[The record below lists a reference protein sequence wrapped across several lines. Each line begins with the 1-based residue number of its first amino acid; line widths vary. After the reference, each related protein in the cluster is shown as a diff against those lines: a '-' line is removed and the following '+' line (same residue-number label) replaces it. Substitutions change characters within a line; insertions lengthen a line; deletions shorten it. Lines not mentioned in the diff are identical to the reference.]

1 MKNIFKYA
9 FVSAA
14 LVLGLAS
21 CEDDEQNITDLV
33 QETVERGAVLR
44 TINNPGMNPPLVF
57 GAADSGYLIEIEE
70 QDIEQGDLLL
80 SVDVFVR
87 FNDLTTLSELSIT
100 GAGADNSFP
109 AEAGTDVLLRTIP
122 AEDFVD
128 GPFGLPRTSINITE
142 AELATVLPTEDMST
156 NDQVIVR
163 LALNLTDGR
172 VFSVNNAGGIITAG
186 FFNSPFQYSID
197 IDAGIGLN
205 YLEENNNFFVTL
217 EGFDNT
223 YRVLA
228 EITDQDMG
236 ANIQQL
242 NVYKRFVDNFDDD
255 DVDNTVTETLVTSF
269 TSDDFGTSPDGF
281 PTADVIL
288 TTEELLGDLM
298 PEALN
303 IGDAFFI
310 RYEVITNDG
319 RVVTDEVVA
328 GNFYDVVD
336 VTDCPFPPLDETES
350 FVGDYLLEQIT
361 PGLFGYDTFIGDE
374 PEIVTLFSGQTDA
387 TQITPGVELNDNQR
401 SFDAEYIKS
410 LGFNNPFSYVI
421 EFNIC
426 KVTISEDSGPLG
438 GTTGVTCTQAAPII
452 LGPTDGGAYNAQ
464 DDSEFILIF
473 EDDVLMDCGQP
484 LTEPTIRFIK
494 Q

>member
-1 MKNIFKYA
+1 MKNLLKYA
-9 FVSAA
+9 LTATILIG
-14 LVLGLAS
+14 LVG

-44 TINNPGMNPPLVF
+44 TINNTNMNPPLVS
-57 GAADSGYLIEIEE
+57 GSADSSYIIEIEE

-109 AEAGTDVLLRTIP
+109 ADPMTDVLLRTIP
-122 AEDFVD
+122 AAEFMD
-128 GPFGLPRTSINITE
+128 GPFGLPRTTIAITE
-142 AELATVLPTEDMST
+142 SDLSAVLPAESFST

-186 FFNSPFQYSID
+186 FFNSPFQYVID
-197 IDAGIGLN
+197 IDAGIGIN

-228 EITDQDMG
+228 ELTDQAMG
-236 ANIQQL
+236 SNIQTL
-242 NVYKRFVDNFDDD
+242 NVYKRFVDNLDDE
-255 DVDNTVTETLVTSF
+255 VDNTVVEELVTTFNS
-269 TSDDFGTSPDGF
+269 TDFGMSPDGF
-281 PTADVIL
+281 PTADITL
-288 TTEELLGDLM
+288 TTEELLGDLTV
-298 PEALN
+298 EDVN
-303 IGDAFFI
+303 IGDTFFI
-310 RYEVITNDG
+310 RYEILTNDG
-319 RVVTDEVVA
+319 RVVTDEIVS
-328 GNFYDVVD
+328 GNFYDAVD

-350 FVGDYLLEQIT
+350 FVGDYLLEQLT

-374 PEIVTLFSGQTDA
+374 PEIVTLFSVQTGDSQ
-387 TQITPGVELNDNQR
+387 TTPGVPLNDNQR
-401 SFDAEYIKS
+401 SFDGEYIKI
-410 LGFNNPFSYVI
+410 LGFNNPFTFVI

-438 GTTGVTCTQAAPII
+438 GTTGVTCTQASPII
-452 LGPTDGGAYNAQ
+452 LGPADGGSYNAQ
-464 DDSEFILIF
+464 DDSEFTLIF